1 MQSIHR
7 GTHTARPA
15 WQQSDSPRLVPAAS
29 ASNNGIV
36 QKTHDGGRQVLPTI
50 KLSEA
55 AARIRSWFPER
66 EFFMRSQGQVRFIR
80 ISPRLQMAVA
90 GGIAAAVL
98 LWLGLMTAT
107 LVSQLSSAQD
117 HAALLQREAAVASA
131 ESRVQKYRGG
141 LEGVADDLARRQDF
155 IEKAI
160 QGTIGDLPKDLPQG
174 SVSDSSAEAE
184 KTVRKISMELPE
196 ARRLAQIEARQLA
209 FIERLTRF
217 ADARAAAAE
226 TAIRRVGLN
235 PAMLRAGAREGQGG
249 PLIRL
254 FTGRD
259 ESLDPRFARL
269 GASLERMA
277 AMQKGLA
284 RIPNTLPASL
294 EYISS
299 GFGYRSDPFSG
310 GAAFH
315 AGLDF
320 RGPIGA
326 PIYAAAAGTVSFVG
340 VKQGYGNCVE
350 VAHGNGLMTRY
361 AHMSRTGARFGEKV
375 DAGAEIGKIGS
386 TGRSTGPHL
395 HFEVRINDRPVN
407 PRPFL
412 EAASNVQQ
420 EARARVPH
428 DRSASTHRG

>member
-1 MQSIHR
+1 
-7 GTHTARPA
+7 
-15 WQQSDSPRLVPAAS
+15 
-29 ASNNGIV
+29 
-36 QKTHDGGRQVLPTI
+36 
-50 KLSEA
+50 
-55 AARIRSWFPER
+55 
-66 EFFMRSQGQVRFIR
+66 MRSHGQVRFIR
-80 ISPRLQMAVA
+80 LSPRLQMSVA
-90 GGIAAAVL
+90 GGVAAAVL
-98 LWLGLMTAT
+98 MWLGMMTAT
-107 LVSQLSSAQD
+107 LVSQYSSAQD
-117 HAALLQREAAVASA
+117 HAALLEREAAVASA

-141 LEGVADDLARRQDF
+141 IEGVADDLARRQDF

-160 QGTIGDLPKDLPQG
+160 ECTIGELPKDLPQG
-174 SVSDSSAEAE
+174 TVSDSSAEAE

-217 ADARAAAAE
+217 ADARASAAE
-226 TAIRRVGLN
+226 TSIRRVGLN
-235 PAMLRAGAREGQGG
+235 PAMLRNAAAEGQGG

-277 AMQKGLA
+277 AMEKGLA
-284 RIPNTLPASL
+284 RIPNTLPARL

-299 GFGYRSDPFSG
+299 GFGYRSDPFNG

-320 RGPIGA
+320 RGPMSA
-326 PIYAAAAGTVSFVG
+326 PIYSAAAGTISFVG
-340 VKQGYGNCVE
+340 VKQGYGRCVE

-361 AHMSRTGARFGEKV
+361 VHMSYTDARIGEKI

-386 TGRSTGPHL
+386 SGRSTGPHL

-412 EAASNVQQ
+412 EAA
-420 EARARVPH
+420 H
-428 DRSASTHRG
+428 